1 MEVPVSSSRG
11 SSWASDQTHISCV
24 TTKPPGNLQTTSYS
38 WVTAWPSSDS
48 FPLKIYKLSSL
59 HLICINLYN
68 LFNLYQLVLTP
79 VWKCLLHGSYI
90 FVFSYCFILLRWDG
104 WMASPTWWTWVWASS
119 RSWWWTGK
127 PGVLRSMGSQR
138 VTTKQLNRTELTLH
152 GYTFIDSRC
161 HSLRFG
167 SCCGLS
173 RLFLID
179 HPSYRF
185 SSSLIYPADKSR
197 DLLSWYAFLTLI
209 FLSVFRLLSVFMIW
223 PHQISCHFLSL
234 VTGTRLGSC

>member
-1 MEVPVSSSRG
+1 MEVPVSSSGG

-24 TTKPPGNLQTTSYS
+24 TTKPPGKPQTTSYS
-38 WVTAWPSSDS
+38 WVTAWPSSDY
-48 FPLKIYKLSSL
+48 FHLKIYKLFSL

-68 LFNLYQLVLTP
+68 LFNCINLC
-79 VWKCLLHGSYI
+79 WLHCGSVCCMGHT
-90 FVFSYCFILLRWDG
+90 FLSFHTVSYCWDEMVG
-104 WMASPTWWTWVWASS
+104 WHHQHDGHEFEQAPEVAD
-119 RSWWWTGK
+119 GQ
-127 PGVLRSMGSQR
+127 GSLVCR
-138 VTTKQLNRTELTLH
+138 VTTKQLNWTELTLH
-152 GYTFIDSRC
+152 GYTFIHSRC

-179 HPSYRF
+179 HPSYIF
-185 SSSLIYPADKSR
+185 SSLIYPADKSR

-209 FLSVFRLLSVFMIW
+209 FLSVFPLLSIFMIW

-234 VTGTRLGSC
+234 VTGTHLGSC